1 LWGNYPGPSVPPSI
15 PIPPPVETFNQ
26 PAGQVNILLLG
37 SDQRPGG
44 SGFRTDIIM
53 LVALNPNLGTANI
66 TSFPRDLYVY
76 IPGWTMQRLNSA
88 QQKGGFSLTQA
99 TFAYNFGLQPDHY
112 LMVNFWGFVQGI
124 DNLGGINVQVGRT
137 LSDHR
142 DGYGTYTVPA
152 GLVHMDGETA
162 LWYVRSRGTSNDFD
176 RNRRQQE
183 VILAT
188 FFRLLSLNAI
198 QRAPE
203 LYNLYQE
210 NVTTDMTTR
219 DITPL
224 LGLATLL
231 ANNSSNI
238 NSYFISSGE
247 VQAFR
252 VPSSGAQVLLP
263 RTDAVLEILHQALN
277 AE

>member
-1 LWGNYPGPSVPPSI
+1 
-15 PIPPPVETFNQ
+15 
-26 PAGQVNILLLG
+26 
-37 SDQRPGG
+37 
-44 SGFRTDIIM
+44 
-53 LVALNPNLGTANI
+53 
-66 TSFPRDLYVY
+66 
-76 IPGWTMQRLNSA
+76 
-88 QQKGGFSLTQA
+88 
-99 TFAYNFGLQPDHY
+99 
-112 LMVNFWGFVQGI
+112 
-124 DNLGGINVQVGRT
+124 
-137 LSDHR
+137 
-142 DGYGTYTVPA
+142 
-152 GLVHMDGETA
+152 MDGETA

-210 NVTTDMTTR
+210 NVTTDMTIR